1 MIKFVTKAVFYAA
14 RVDKFVRFPDEKYHH
29 GRTRK
34 MWRDRIIE
42 TMKEKGIKIKSVAE
56 FAQLSEKTVH
66 RMLTDPE
73 HVPYVD
79 NVIVVGA
86 AVGLSPREIFSETG
100 LVVGDQPLAALQVE
114 RDRLADDLAAAQ
126 AKVAEL
132 QAELT
137 ALTKERDLLQLK
149 LDHKDE
155 LIKHK
160 DKIIELLHKT
170 PV

>member
-14 RVDKFVRFPDEKYHH
+14 RVDMFVRFPDEKYHH

-42 TMKEKGIKIKSVAE
+42 TMKEKGIKTKSVAE
-56 FAQLSEKTVH
+56 FAQMTEKTVS
-66 RMLTDPE
+66 RILDGKTQA
-73 HVPYVD
+73 PYVD
-79 NVIVVGA
+79 TVLVIGA

-126 AKVAEL
+126 AETAAL
-132 QAELT
+132 LTELT

-160 DKIIELLHKT
+160 DKIIELLHKM